1 MPLDQALAEAVKAKY
16 PNLVSFVESSA
27 ADPMLIVNRD
37 GIRSLAASLKTD
49 PDFRFEMLMDLF
61 AVDYLHWEEKEN
73 RFEVVYNLYSPQK
86 NRRLILKVLVP
97 ETDTT
102 VDSVVSVWG
111 SADWY
116 ERETWDMMGITF
128 RGHPN
133 LKRILMYES
142 FQGHALRKDYRYNQR
157 QPLVGPIN

>member
-1 MPLDQALAEAVKAKY
+1 MPHRAALAEAVKAKY
-16 PNLVSFVESSA
+16 PNLVRSVESSA
-27 ADPMLIVNRD
+27 VETILVVNRD
-37 GIRSLAASLKTD
+37 GIRALAASLKAD

-86 NRRLILKVLVP
+86 NCRLILKVLVP
-97 ETDTT
+97 ESDTA
-102 VDSVVSVWG
+102 VDSVTSVWS
-111 SADWY
+111 SADWL

-157 QPLVGPIN
+157 QPLVGPMS